1 MVLLENQEKSTK
13 TLIKKYFI
21 TVYWWRI
28 FINNV
33 WWKQLWKL
41 KKNYVS
47 IFGVSNHQ
55 QKYRWK
61 FCQCFSEKIQHDNSF
76 KHNLCKYI
84 SFFLSIFNKKNSP
97 PSLFQTSTNLSHH
110 NLPVQHLLQG
120 LSFPP
125 MVRCLVKL

>member
-1 MVLLENQEKSTK
+1 MSAFLVCQITNKNIDESFVSVFQRKFNMTTLLNT
-13 TLIKKYFI
+13 TLA
-21 TVYWWRI
+21 
-28 FINNV
+28 N
-33 WWKQLWKL
+33 
-41 KKNYVS
+41 
-47 IFGVSNHQ
+47 
-55 QKYRWK
+55 
-61 FCQCFSEKIQHDNSF
+61 
-76 KHNLCKYI
+76 I

>member
-47 IFGVSNHQ
+47 IFGVSPTIM
-55 QKYRWK
+55 
-61 FCQCFSEKIQHDNSF
+61 EIQSADHGTSAHAITDHDKSADD
-76 KHNLCKYI
+76 I
-84 SFFLSIFNKKNSP
+84 TP
-97 PSLFQTSTNLSHH
+97 W
-110 NLPVQHLLQG
+110 
-120 LSFPP
+120 
-125 MVRCLVKL
+125 

>member
-47 IFGVSNHQ
+47 IFGVSPTNKNIDESFVTVFQ
-55 QKYRWK
+55 RK
-61 FCQCFSEKIQHDNSF
+61 FNMTTLL
-76 KHNLCKYI
+76 NTTLANI